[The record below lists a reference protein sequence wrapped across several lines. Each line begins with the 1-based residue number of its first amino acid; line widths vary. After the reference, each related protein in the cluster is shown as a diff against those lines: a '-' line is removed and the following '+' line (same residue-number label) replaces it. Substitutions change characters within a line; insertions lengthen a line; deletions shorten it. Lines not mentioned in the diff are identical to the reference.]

1 MAEVGISTQVGQLL
15 CHAGFVVGHVLY
27 FPDKLGKVEGF
38 NVDAVLLH
46 GDFVKAHGLESS
58 GTRTDAAQIE
68 ALHAVYHAA
77 NGGEIA
83 QVLLERRAEGMHH
96 VRLEN
101 GKGHLVLREYVRHG
115 ELAAVGVAAMGKV
128 HFADLVRIGL
138 HQNRHA
144 RVLQGGDGAVFV
156 HKDGHAEDHAVILPL
171 VLLEPSGVLTALVA
185 RFHRAVA
192 GGGFLHHDVV
202 IARVGHG
209 FDHVVTRPEDQF
221 SGHEPAVT
229 KAQRKRH
236 LLFHRCFI
244 LSMILFIRPGQGSL
258 AVDLPLIHLFRCE
271 NVFSFL
277 FSQNTKTFF

>member
-1 MAEVGISTQVGQLL
+1 M
-15 CHAGFVVGHVLY
+15 
-27 FPDKLGKVEGF
+27 
-38 NVDAVLLH
+38 LLH
-46 GDFVKAHGLESS
+46 GDFVKAHGLES
-58 GTRTDAAQIE
+58 GGARANAAQVE

-77 NGGEIA
+77 DGGEIA
-83 QVLLERRAEGMHH
+83 QVLLEGRGEGMHY
-96 VRLEN
+96 VRLEH
-101 GKGHLVLREYVRHG
+101 GEGHLVLRKHVRHR
-115 ELAAVGVAAMGKV
+115 ELAAVGIAAMGKV
-128 HFADLVRIGL
+128 QLADLVRIGL

-144 RVLQGGDGAVFV
+144 RILQGGDGAVFV

-171 VLLEPSGVLTALVA
+171 VLLEPSGILTTLVA

-202 IARVGHG
+202 IARVGYG
-209 FDHVVTRPEDQF
+209 LDHVFTRPEDQF
-221 SGHEPAVT
+221 SGHEPAVA

-244 LSMILFIRPGQGSL
+244 LSIILFIRPGQGSL
-258 AVDLPLIHLFRCE
+258 AVDLPLMLLFRYE